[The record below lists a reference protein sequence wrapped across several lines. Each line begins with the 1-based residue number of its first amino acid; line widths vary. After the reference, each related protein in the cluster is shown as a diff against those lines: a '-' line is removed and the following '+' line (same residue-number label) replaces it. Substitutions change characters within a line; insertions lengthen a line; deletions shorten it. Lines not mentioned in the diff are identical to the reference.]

1 MTSWGDTLRP
11 PLEIAPAARERSGAR
26 PTEVPVD
33 RTNGTSGRRLLP
45 RIDRRASPAG
55 LFLGAQERVCR
66 KRATEAGYEVAPS
79 HVYSIVLSGARR
91 DRPDYQR
98 MLADAAAGDFKALFV
113 WKFDRLGRDAEEL
126 LRARRM
132 LEAAGV
138 RLVSVT
144 EGEPQ
149 AILRYGFE
157 AIIAQ
162 DAREKIG
169 ERTRLGL
176 REVARSGRLPG
187 GQPPLGYR
195 SEGVKQNRRLV
206 IEPGEAE
213 LVRRIVALY
222 LGGTGLNSIARKL
235 NEEGHRTRT
244 GGRFYARTILDHDW
258 STRAIFQLSPG
269 FPGVT
274 QVCGEPT

>member
-162 DAREKIG
+162 DAREKSVSAPG
-169 ERTRLGL
+169 SDSAKSPAPVASQAGSLRSATAPRASSRTAAWSSSQ
-176 REVARSGRLPG
+176 ARPS
-187 GQPPLGYR
+187 
-195 SEGVKQNRRLV
+195 
-206 IEPGEAE
+206 
-213 LVRRIVALY
+213 
-222 LGGTGLNSIARKL
+222 
-235 NEEGHRTRT
+235 
-244 GGRFYARTILDHDW
+244 
-258 STRAIFQLSPG
+258 
-269 FPGVT
+269 
-274 QVCGEPT
+274 